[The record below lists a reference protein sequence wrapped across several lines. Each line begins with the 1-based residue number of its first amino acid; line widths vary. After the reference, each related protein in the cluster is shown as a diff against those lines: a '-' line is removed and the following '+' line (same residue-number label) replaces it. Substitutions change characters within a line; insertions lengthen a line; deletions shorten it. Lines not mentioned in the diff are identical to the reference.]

1 MMTNPPNML
10 DFVKAMSNVD
20 RLRIIGALSQEPLTA
35 SQITATVHLPFR
47 EAIKHLAF
55 LSSVG
60 VVIAHIAEKSQDEIY
75 ELDIQYLDQLA
86 RHQFEGQRST
96 YSPPDDAEES
106 KRRVLAAHLNP
117 DGSLKQIPLQPAK
130 LRVILD
136 YLINA
141 FSVGANYSEKEV
153 NMILARFHP
162 DTAGLRRD
170 LIDAGMLARELDG
183 SRYWRPENK

>member
-1 MMTNPPNML
+1 ML